1 MLRYTPCR
9 PCESRDPYAAASL
22 WLLRADGFRITKA
35 GGYGSLLSQGRQA
48 FWLYALVPVNGKLPI
63 GPMPISPEMLSPET
77 LPVNSSVSGIGL
89 VMETFQATSSPLAL
103 PSKIS
108 AELPSAA
115 CVPVSVPPAFF
126 RLSVAFRS
134 PIGVLMVMFQ
144 FPSTAI
150 LASPRHVFAKPGTV
164 LGSGQA
170 SGGIA
175 HLAADA
181 QSSWC
186 LPRQSCAIWGRFKQ
200 TASRA

>member
-1 MLRYTPCR
+1 MLRYTPAR

-22 WLLRADGFRITKA
+22 WVLRADGFRITKA

-48 FWLYALVPVNGKLPI
+48 FRLYALVPVNGKLPI
-63 GPMPISPEMLSPET
+63 GPMPISPEILSPET

-150 LASPRHVFAKPGTV
+150 LASPRHVFAKPEN
-164 LGSGQA
+164 GSGIGPSFRRYSA
-170 SGGIA
+170 SCSGCPIVLRGLRGEA
-175 HLAADA
+175 
-181 QSSWC
+181 WGVG
-186 LPRQSCAIWGRFKQ
+186 GRF
-200 TASRA
+200 

>member
-1 MLRYTPCR
+1 MLRYTPAR

-22 WLLRADGFRITKA
+22 WVLRADGFRITKA

-48 FWLYALVPVNGKLPI
+48 FRLYALVPVNGKLPI

-77 LPVNSSVSGIGL
+77 LPVNSSGSGIGL
-89 VMETFQATSSPLAL
+89 VMETFQATSSPLAG

-108 AELPSAA
+108 VELPSAP

-126 RLSVAFRS
+126 TLSVALRS

-150 LASPRHVFAKPGTV
+150 SRSPRRFPSQNRN
-164 LGSGQA
+164 GSVIWVGWG
-170 SGGIA
+170 GGIA
-175 HLAADA
+175 HLATYA
-181 QSSWC
+181 QFS
-186 LPRQSCAIWGRFKQ
+186 Q
-200 TASRA
+200 TALVIRRG